1 MMNSRLIKSSPQGM
15 KYVRLSVLMSCI
27 SLIFNIIA
35 VFSIGFLIQKLYMR
49 TVTEKDIL
57 FTATLIC
64 LSIAVRYMM
73 NIKGTEYSY
82 HASTEIKTSLRHQI
96 YEKLLNFGLGYNSK
110 VSTSQI
116 TQIAGEGIEQIEIY
130 FSLYLPQ
137 LFYSLLAPVI
147 LFSFL
152 SFFSIKVSIILLI
165 CVPLIPLSIIAVNKI
180 AKRLLSK
187 YWRIYTDLGDN
198 FLDNLKGLTTLKIYQ
213 DDAYKNKEMNQDAEH
228 FRKITMKVLTMQL
241 NSVTIMDLIAY
252 GGAAIGIIFA
262 LLEFQ
267 AGRISLAQVVI
278 FVLLSGEFFIPLRL
292 LGSYFHV
299 AMNGVAAAG
308 RIYQIID
315 MPAEEKENI
324 SCSLDKINISLK
336 NINFSYTEDRSI
348 LKDINLTIPNG
359 SFISLVGESG
369 CGKSTIASLIMGF
382 YPYKDGSILINDHEL
397 KSIDEQLMMKHF
409 SIVKHKNYLFKGTVR
424 SNLLMGKENASDSE
438 MYDVLKQVD
447 LLDFIQENGGLD
459 LELQEN
465 GSNLS
470 GGQAQRLALARAI
483 LHDASVYIF
492 DEASSNIDAESEAII
507 FETIHKLRK
516 HKTVILISHRLM
528 NVVNSDYIYVLDQGR
543 IVEHGTHRELMAQ
556 KELYYSLFQNQQELE
571 TIFHQGAVHA

>member
-15 KYVRLSVLMSCI
+15 KYVSLSVLMNCI

-49 TVTEKDIL
+49 TITEKDIL
-57 FTATLIC
+57 LTATLIC

-82 HASTEIKTSLRHQI
+82 HASTEIKISLRHQI

-116 TQIAGEGIEQIEIY
+116 TQIASEGIEQIEIY

-137 LFYSLLAPVI
+137 LFYSLLAPII

-180 AKRLLSK
+180 AKRLLAK
-187 YWRIYTDLGDN
+187 YWHIYTDLGDN

-213 DDAYKNKEMNQDAEH
+213 DDAYKNQEMNQDAEH

-241 NSVTIMDLIAY
+241 NSVTVMDLIAY

-267 AGRISLAQVVI
+267 AGRISLAQAVI
-278 FVLLSGEFFIPLRL
+278 FILLSGEFFIPLRL

-299 AMNGVAAAG
+299 AMNGVAAASK
-308 RIYQIID
+308 IYQIID
-315 MPAEEKENI
+315 MPVEEKQNI
-324 SCSLDKINISLK
+324 SCSLEKININLK

-382 YPYKDGSILINDHEL
+382 YPYKEGSILINDYEL
-397 KSIDEQLMMKHF
+397 KSMDEELMMKHF

-424 SNLLMGKENASDSE
+424 TNLLMGKENASDSE

-447 LLDFIQENGGLD
+447 LLDFIEENGGLN

-528 NVVNSDYIYVLDQGR
+528 NVVNSDCIYVLDQGR

-556 KELYYSLFQNQQELE
+556 KQLYYNLFQNQQELE

>member
-137 LFYSLLAPVI
+137 LFYSLLAPII

-267 AGRISLAQVVI
+267 AGHISLAQVVI

-299 AMNGVAAAG
+299 AMNGVAAAS

-382 YPYKDGSILINDHEL
+382 YPYKDGSILINNCEL
-397 KSIDEQLMMKHF
+397 KSMDEHLRMKHF

-424 SNLLMGKENASDSE
+424 SNLLMGRENASDSE

-492 DEASSNIDAESEAII
+492 DEASSNIDAESETII

-528 NVVNSDYIYVLDQGR
+528 NVVNSDCIYVLDQGR

>member
-137 LFYSLLAPVI
+137 LFYSLLAPII

-213 DDAYKNKEMNQDAEH
+213 DDAYKNQEMNQDAEH

-299 AMNGVAAAG
+299 AMNGVAAASK
-308 RIYQIID
+308 IYQIID

-382 YPYKDGSILINDHEL
+382 YPYKDGSILINNCEL
-397 KSIDEQLMMKHF
+397 KSMDEHLRMKHF

-424 SNLLMGKENASDSE
+424 SNLLMGRENASDSE

-492 DEASSNIDAESEAII
+492 DEASSNIDAESETII

-528 NVVNSDYIYVLDQGR
+528 NVVNSDCIYVLDQGR